1 METKPIDPSANH
13 DDPLAGP
20 TYLVGFVGTVLFVAI
35 VFLIQVVVY
44 DSRDRI
50 GARQDTKEFLEIDEV
65 RTLHQGQL
73 ESYGWSYPEE
83 DRVRVPVASGVEQVL
98 ERYGNGAGQ

>member
-1 METKPIDPSANH
+1 METKPVDPSANH

-20 TYLVGFVGTVLFVAI
+20 TYIVGFVGTVILVAI

-44 DSRDRI
+44 DSKDRI
-50 GARQDTKEFLEIDEV
+50 GAKVRTKEFLEIGEV
-65 RTLHQGQL
+65 RELHRGQL

-83 DRVRVPVASGVEQVL
+83 DRVRVPVQSGVERVL
-98 ERYGNGAGQ
+98 ERYGSGAGQ

>member
-1 METKPIDPSANH
+1 MTTKPVDPSANH

-20 TYLVGFVGTVLFVAI
+20 TYLVGFIGTIFFVAT
-35 VFLIQVVVY
+35 VFLVQVVVY

-50 GARQDTKEFLEIDEV
+50 GAQMESKEHREIGEV
-65 RTLHQGQL
+65 RALHREQL

-83 DRVRVPVASGVEQVL
+83 DRVRIPVGSGVEQVL